1 MWIEVLWTGFSCD
14 LDTLPW
20 SQINDDINM
29 LVSMRLS
36 PFFKEFVQ
44 KNRKWEDRLNNIRV
58 VSDIWIDVQR

>member
-1 MWIEVLWTGFSCD
+1 M
-14 LDTLPW
+14 DTLPW